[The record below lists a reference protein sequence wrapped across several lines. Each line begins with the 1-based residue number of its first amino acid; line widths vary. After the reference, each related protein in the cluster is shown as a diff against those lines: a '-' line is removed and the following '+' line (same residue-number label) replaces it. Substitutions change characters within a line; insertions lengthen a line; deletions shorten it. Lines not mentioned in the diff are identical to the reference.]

1 MNVPADSAW
10 DGTERRKKSRRQDN
24 NDRRRSVERRCDTR
38 DSRRKPKKTLRT
50 WVRSLTNARLGVDR
64 RKGKDQRTI
73 HDRRNPSPRSMLTKE
88 ELADLLGE

>member
-1 MNVPADSAW
+1 MNILAGSTW
-10 DGTERRKKSRRQDN
+10 DGTERRKKNRRQN
-24 NDRRRSVERRCDTR
+24 NRRKNPERRCDTR
-38 DSRRKPKKTLRT
+38 ENRQKQKKTLRI

-64 RKGKDQRTI
+64 RKGKDQRTL